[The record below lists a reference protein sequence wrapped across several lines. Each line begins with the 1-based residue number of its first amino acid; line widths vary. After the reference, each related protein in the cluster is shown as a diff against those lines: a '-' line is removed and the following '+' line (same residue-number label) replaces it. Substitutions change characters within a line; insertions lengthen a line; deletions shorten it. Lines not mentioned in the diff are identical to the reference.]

1 MATCLK
7 NSNFCSTFAK
17 PKTPANIS
25 KASPSAHIKQTAKT
39 CSFFILC
46 FKTNAFCAP
55 IANIKD
61 KLVKNPLQN
70 ADIFIL
76 FKLPII

>member
-1 MATCLK
+1 MATCLTS
-7 NSNFCSTFAK
+7 SNFCITFAK

-25 KASPSAHIKQTAKT
+25 KASLNAHIKQTAKT
-39 CSFFILC
+39 YSFFIPC
-46 FKTNAFCAP
+46 FKTNAFYAP

-76 FKLPII
+76 FKLPIV